1 MVDNPRDAGGF
12 GKGSCRDGTNNC
24 EDCRLSN
31 VSIIKNVVR
40 WAFIFLGVHILTNL
54 TSCTTS
60 NSPSPQHFTICQKP
74 WECFAGE
81 KCPYCPLCRK
91 LHAQWFAIRADL
103 EARPEWKP
111 FAGQYNGRYNANAY
125 LGYCSHGGKKGT
137 LHCHLR
143 SEKKKP
149 HNTAATS
156 YV

>member
-1 MVDNPRDAGGF
+1 MGAGSYWGGMTIQGLLAYYYRILHPGDGRELCRCVYNNMGDNPRDAGGF

-31 VSIIKNVVR
+31 VSIIKNV
-40 WAFIFLGVHILTNL
+40 
-54 TSCTTS
+54 
-60 NSPSPQHFTICQKP
+60 HFTICQKP

-125 LGYCSHGGKKGT
+125 LGYCSHGGKKGYTT
-137 LHCHLR
+137 LPLEER
-143 SEKKKP
+143 
-149 HNTAATS
+149 
-156 YV
+156 